1 MERREFLL
9 TAVSAASV
17 ASAMGGVAEAAQGG
31 PVDMHPAKY
40 RALQD
45 STAACVAT
53 GEDCLRHCL
62 AMTAMKDTS
71 MAACERA
78 VVELIAACRALQTL
92 ASINS
97 TFTPAFAK
105 DVAAVCD
112 ACRKE
117 CQPFVAK
124 YVECKASFDACTK
137 CAAECRKVS

>member
-1 MERREFLL
+1 MKRRDFIAFAAA
-9 TAVSAASV
+9 TSAAS
-17 ASAMGGVAEAAQGG
+17 GVSMFAQTQAAPAE
-31 PVDMHPAKY
+31 MHPPKY
-40 RALQD
+40 KALQD
-45 STAACVAT
+45 SAASCVST

-62 AMTAMKDTS
+62 AMTSMKDTS
-71 MAACERA
+71 MAACERS
-78 VVELIAACRALQTL
+78 VIELTAACRALQTL

-124 YVECKASFDACTK
+124 YVECKTCADACAK
-137 CAAECRKVS
+137 CAAECRKTT